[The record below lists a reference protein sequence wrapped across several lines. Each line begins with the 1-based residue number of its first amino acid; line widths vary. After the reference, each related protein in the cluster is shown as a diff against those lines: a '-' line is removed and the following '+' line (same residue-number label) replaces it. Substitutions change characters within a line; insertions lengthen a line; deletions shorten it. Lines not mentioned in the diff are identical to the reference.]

1 MKLFTREKYLKK
13 MRGFYHDT
21 EIIKVITGVRRSGKS
36 CLMQMVKE
44 ELLQSGVMPDNII
57 FLDLDSKAFRKV
69 KTADRLEE
77 TIDSL
82 SAKQGTKYL
91 FIDEIQNV
99 KDFEEVVNAFRG
111 SGEYSI
117 FITGSNS
124 YLLSGELATKL
135 TGRYVEFELF
145 PLSFDEYLDMK
156 AFLGKKVNANLQVE
170 LNNYLQEGGFPKA
183 LEYDD
188 FADKRTYVR
197 SVIDEIF
204 EKDIKKRVKVRNIE
218 TFNNIRNFIINNFG
232 ATISVRSLQKAFS
245 KSGMEIKRP
254 TLAKYIEVLTQSK
267 ILYRCDR
274 FDMKSK
280 RALSGEKKY
289 YLADISFYFAT
300 NTDNRINYG
309 PALENIVY
317 IYARSLDYAVSVGR
331 IGKLECDFIMRDTK
345 LDYSYVQVA
354 YTISESQKTE
364 DREYAPLES
373 ITDNYPKYVL
383 TTDYLLQNRSGIKHV
398 NLLEFMKSHSRF

>member
-1 MKLFTREKYLKK
+1 MKLFIREKYLKK

-44 ELLQSGVMPDNII
+44 ELLQGGVSPENII
-57 FLDLDSKAFRKV
+57 FLDLDSKAYRKI
-69 KTADRLEE
+69 KSADQLESI
-77 TIDSL
+77 IDSFGEI
-82 SAKQGTKYL
+82 KGRKYL

-99 KDFEEVVNAFRG
+99 KDFEEVVNAYRG
-111 SGEYSI
+111 SGEYSV

-145 PLSFDEYLDMK
+145 PLSFEEYLDMK
-156 AFLGKKVNANLQVE
+156 AFLGKEVNANLQIE
-170 LNNYLQEGGFPKA
+170 LNNYLQEGGFPKTMQ
-183 LEYDD
+183 YDS

-204 EKDIKKRVKVRNIE
+204 EKDIKKRVKVRNTE

-232 ATISVRSLQKAFS
+232 ATISVRSLQESLS
-245 KSGMEIKRP
+245 KNGMDIKRS
-254 TLAKYIEVLTQSK
+254 TLSRYIEVLAQSK
-267 ILYRCDR
+267 ILYQCER

-309 PALENIVY
+309 PSLENMVY
-317 IYARSLDYAVSVGR
+317 VYAKSLDYAVSVGR
-331 IGKLECDFIMRDTK
+331 IGKLECDFILRDNK

-354 YTISESQKTE
+354 YTIGESKSTE

-373 ITDNYPKYVL
+373 IADNYPKYIL
-383 TTDYLLQNRSGIKHV
+383 TTDYLLQSRSGIKHV
-398 NLLEFMKSHSRF
+398 NMLEFMKSHSLF

>member
-1 MKLFTREKYLKK
+1 MKLFIREKYLKK

-44 ELLQSGVMPDNII
+44 ELLQGGVSPENII
-57 FLDLDSKAFRKV
+57 FLDLDSKAYRKI
-69 KTADRLEE
+69 KPADQLESI
-77 TIDSL
+77 IDSF
-82 SAKQGTKYL
+82 GEINGRKYL

-99 KDFEEVVNAFRG
+99 KDFEEVVNAYRG
-111 SGEYSI
+111 SGEYSV

-145 PLSFDEYLDMK
+145 PLSFEEYLDMK
-156 AFLGKKVNANLQVE
+156 AFLGKEVNANLLIE
-170 LNNYLQEGGFPKA
+170 LNNYLQEGGFPKTMQ
-183 LEYDD
+183 YDS

-204 EKDIKKRVKVRNIE
+204 EKDIKKRVKVRNTE

-232 ATISVRSLQKAFS
+232 ATISVRSLQESLS
-245 KSGMEIKRP
+245 KNGMDIKRS
-254 TLAKYIEVLTQSK
+254 TLSRYIEVLAQSK
-267 ILYRCDR
+267 ILYQCDR

-309 PALENIVY
+309 PSLENTVY
-317 IYARSLDYAVSVGR
+317 VYAKSLDYAVSVGR
-331 IGKLECDFIMRDTK
+331 IGKLECDFILRDNK

-354 YTISESQKTE
+354 YTIGESKSTE

-373 ITDNYPKYVL
+373 IADNYPKYIL
-383 TTDYLLQNRSGIKHV
+383 TTDYLLQSRSGIKHV
-398 NLLEFMKSHSRF
+398 NMLEFMKSHSLF

>member
-1 MKLFTREKYLKK
+1 MKLFIREKYLKK

-44 ELLQSGVMPDNII
+44 ELLQGGVSPENII
-57 FLDLDSKAFRKV
+57 FLDLDSKAYRKI
-69 KTADRLEE
+69 KSADQLESI
-77 TIDSL
+77 IDSFGEI
-82 SAKQGTKYL
+82 KGRKYL

-99 KDFEEVVNAFRG
+99 KDFEEVVNAYRG
-111 SGEYSI
+111 SGEYSV

-145 PLSFDEYLDMK
+145 PLSFEEYLDMK
-156 AFLGKKVNANLQVE
+156 AFLGKEVNANLLIE
-170 LNNYLQEGGFPKA
+170 LNNYLQEGGFPKTMQ
-183 LEYDD
+183 YDS

-204 EKDIKKRVKVRNIE
+204 EKDIKKRVKVRNTE

-232 ATISVRSLQKAFS
+232 ATISVRSLQESLS
-245 KSGMEIKRP
+245 KNGMDIKRS
-254 TLAKYIEVLTQSK
+254 TLSRYIEVLAQSK
-267 ILYRCDR
+267 ILYQCDR

-309 PALENIVY
+309 PSLENMVY
-317 IYARSLDYAVSVGR
+317 VYAKSLDYAVSVGR
-331 IGKLECDFIMRDTK
+331 IGKLECDFILRDNK

-354 YTISESQKTE
+354 YTIGESKSTE
-364 DREYAPLES
+364 DREYASLES
-373 ITDNYPKYVL
+373 IADNYPKYIL
-383 TTDYLLQNRSGIKHV
+383 TTDYLLQSRSGIKHV
-398 NLLEFMKSHSRF
+398 NMLEFMKSHSLF